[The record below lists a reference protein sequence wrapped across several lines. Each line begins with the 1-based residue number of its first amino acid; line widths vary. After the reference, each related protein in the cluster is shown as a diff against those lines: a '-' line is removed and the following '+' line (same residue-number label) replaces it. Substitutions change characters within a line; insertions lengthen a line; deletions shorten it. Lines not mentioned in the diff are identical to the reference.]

1 MVVRR
6 EADGFRT
13 YCHFG
18 TGNYHPITAR
28 IYTDLSFFTANPKIG
43 RDAAQLFN
51 YITGYV
57 TPVELN
63 SLLISPLCLLEKLCA
78 LIDRYIAFAAAFLPA
93 SFCSMLYVRYIS
105 LLNSFLYFPSLFPSS
120 PLLFFFFFFFFFF

>member
-1 MVVRR
+1 MLFFLMIRR
-6 EADGFRT
+6 PPRSTRTDTLFPYTTLFRS
-13 YCHFG
+13 CHFG

-51 YITGYV
+51 YITCYV

-63 SLLISPLCLLEKLCA
+63 SLVISPLSLREKIYEE
-78 LIDRYIAFAAAFLPA
+78 IDRESADRK
-93 SFCSMLYVRYIS
+93 STR
-105 LLNSFLYFPSLFPSS
+105 LNSSHQCASRMPPSA
-120 PLLFFFFFFFFFF
+120 

>member
-1 MVVRR
+1 MLVRR

-18 TGNYHPITAR
+18 TGNYHPVTAR

-51 YITGYV
+51 YITGYI
-57 TPVELN
+57 TPTKLD
-63 SLLISPLCLLEKLCA
+63 SLVMSPLGLRARLCEE
-78 LIDRYIAFAAAFLPA
+78 IDAR
-93 SFCSMLYVRYIS
+93 SEERGVGKECVSTCRS
-105 LLNSFLYFPSLFPSS
+105 RWS
-120 PLLFFFFFFFFFF
+120 PYH

>member
-63 SLLISPLCLLEKLCA
+63 SLVISPLSLREKICEE
-78 LIDRYIAFAAAFLPA
+78 IDRGIAFAAEGQIGRA
-93 SFCSMLYVRYIS
+93 SCRERVCQYV
-105 LLNSFLYFPSLFPSS
+105 
-120 PLLFFFFFFFFFF
+120 